1 MKRLALALL
10 ASAAWASAA
19 YGQTTPTV
27 TRSYTYEWI
36 HVRITLREP
45 ENDPFNGLLFME
57 DVSGAQGAQSRF
69 LGYLRGEVIPSLPE
83 GQGNPVIETVF
94 DCSGPHNGVGR
105 PTDGKISRNANI
117 VQVGPF
123 AQEAAGDIAGIL
135 GDLDAQ
141 CTLPPDSLTISCP
154 FGGVPAPQAPG
165 YYTFR
170 HDGTYRTDVSTG
182 ALPGSYSQQGRH
194 GRAFCIVTI
203 NGTAYVAEG
212 TLTRMTETRRGPAG
226 AVAPEPNWQ
235 EPTRWF
241 SIEDLAVP
249 PHIH

>member
-1 MKRLALALL
+1 M
-10 ASAAWASAA
+10 
-19 YGQTTPTV
+19 
-27 TRSYTYEWI
+27 
-36 HVRITLREP
+36 RITLREP

-69 LGYLRGEVIPSLPE
+69 LGYLRGKVIPSLPE
-83 GQGNPVIETVF
+83 GAGNAVIETVF
-94 DCSGPHNGVGR
+94 DCSGPHNEVGR
-105 PTDGKISRNANI
+105 PTDGKISRRTQHRAGRPVRSRSSRGYRRNPRRPRCT
-117 VQVGPF
+117 VYFTTRQPYDQLPVRRCPC
-123 AQEAAGDIAGIL
+123 AASARIL
-135 GDLDAQ
+135 YL
-141 CTLPPDSLTISCP
+141 
-154 FGGVPAPQAPG
+154 
-165 YYTFR
+165 R

-203 NGTAYVAEG
+203 NGTAYAAEG
-212 TLTRMTETRRGPAG
+212 TLTRMTETTGPAR

-249 PHIH
+249 PHTH